1 MPHSDRRDAINR
13 EIVNSPDLPKP
24 LGPYSPVVRA
34 GDLLFVSAQA
44 GLDPSTGK
52 VPDGGIAAEA
62 RQALANLGQALNASG
77 SDLSRVV
84 RITLFYTNLD
94 HLPAINAAFAEA
106 FPADPPARSAAI
118 VGLAGGRSISIDA
131 IAVA

>member
-1 MPHSDRRDAINR
+1 M
-13 EIVNSPDLPKP
+13 
-24 LGPYSPVVRA
+24 RA

-44 GLDPSTGK
+44 GVDPSTGK

-62 RQALANLGQALNASG
+62 G

-84 RITLFYTNLD
+84 RITLFYTNLN
-94 HLPAINAAFAEA
+94 HLPEINAAYAEA
-106 FPADPPARSAAI
+106 FASDPPARSAAI

>member
-1 MPHSDRRDAINR
+1 LKR
-13 EIVNSPDLPKP
+13 EVVQSPDLPKP

-44 GLDPSTGK
+44 GVDPATGK
-52 VPDGGIAAEA
+52 VPDGGIAAEC
-62 RQALANLGQALNASG
+62 RQALTNLQRALTAAG
-77 SDLSRVV
+77 SDPSKVM

-94 HLPAINAAFAEA
+94 DLPAINAAFAEM
-106 FPADPPARSAAI
+106 FPTDPPARSAAI

-131 IAVA
+131 IAVI